1 MTSTDNSVINGSSVV
16 ESSVAESS
24 VVESSVDSNGSN
36 LKNGEFSDE
45 EEDEDE
51 SQPSIVVR
59 KATTPLRLVD
69 NLFWLTRL
77 G

>member
-1 MTSTDNSVINGSSVV
+1 M

-36 LKNGEFSDE
+36 LKNGEWSAE

-51 SQPSIVVR
+51 SHPSIVVR

-69 NLFWLTRL
+69 NLF
-77 G
+77 